1 MLDMRKWI
9 FLFWMA
15 MFIAG
20 CDLIEY
26 HPYDVRLSGKLD
38 INKKNIP
45 LIEEAEILNA
55 GMTRRKL
62 S

>member
-1 MLDMRKWI
+1 MRKWI

-38 INKKNIP
+38 INKKMISGYATCIGSMLNIDGGL
-45 LIEEAEILNA
+45 LI
-55 GMTRRKL
+55 R
-62 S
+62 